1 MIRLLTSE
9 FIRHSEEEQEI
20 NNIVFE
26 ITFTNN
32 MCGQYTRTTGIF
44 PQNISTFCVNNIS
57 YY

>member
-1 MIRLLTSE
+1 MIGLLTSE

-32 MCGQYTRTTGIF
+32 MCGQ
-44 PQNISTFCVNNIS
+44 
-57 YY
+57 